1 MGIIRLLPENIA
13 NQIAAGEV
21 VQRPASVVKELLEN
35 AVDAGAKHIKL
46 IVKDGGKG
54 LIQVIDDGIGMD
66 ETDARLSFERHAT
79 SKIKSSDD
87 LFRITTK
94 GFRGE
99 ALASIAA
106 VAQVEMKTRPHDREL
121 GTLIKIEGSEVK
133 MQQAVQTAAGTSVA
147 VKNLF
152 FNVPARRKFLKS
164 AQVEMRHI
172 IDEFQRVAL
181 AYPEIEFTLIH
192 NGNELYRL
200 FPSNLLRR
208 ITSVFGNKMEER
220 LVPLNEETEYVKI
233 YGYTGKPEYAK
244 LKRGEQFFF
253 VNKRFIKSSYLH
265 NAVMKAY
272 EGLLQEKRIPPYFIY
287 FEIAPEHIDINIHPT
302 KTEIK
307 FDDEYTVYNILRAST
322 RRALGQFN
330 QMPSLDF
337 DVMPEL
343 NLHVPRKTGTKNSEP
358 KINVD
363 PHFNPFKEENARPF
377 APGRFPDKASRQAID
392 RFSRFI
398 MPETSFTP
406 VISNDKDSLFDLNR
420 EIIEPETETLQWADK
435 IIVVPLPEGIMFVHQ
450 HRAHV
455 SVLFDEF
462 YQYLKRGKIPSQQL
476 MFPLHPDL
484 LDTEIGWIEKNRD
497 KFERSGFAWH
507 KEKNNF
513 HFTAIP
519 AGFNEKQ
526 AMDFVE
532 NLIASLNEDLPE
544 EEDAVNR
551 FLAVSLA
558 LSSAVRPGQK
568 LNTEERYN
576 LVKALFRLPE
586 PQFSPSGKRNFV
598 ILDENRIEKLF

>member
-1 MGIIRLLPENIA
+1 MGIIRLLPEHIA

-46 IVKDGGKG
+46 IVKDGGKS

-66 ETDARLSFERHAT
+66 ETDARMSFERHAT
-79 SKIKSSDD
+79 SKIKSSED
-87 LFRITTK
+87 LFRIKTK

-106 VAQVEMKTRPHDREL
+106 VAHVEMKTRPHDREL
-121 GTLIKIEGSEVK
+121 GTLIKIEGGEFK
-133 MQQAVQTAAGTSVA
+133 LQEAIQTAPGTSVA

-164 AQVEMRHI
+164 PQVEMRHI

-181 AYPEIEFTLIH
+181 AYPELEFTLIH

-220 LVPLNEETEYVKI
+220 LLPLNEETEYIKI
-233 YGYTGKPEYAK
+233 YGYTGKPEFAK

-253 VNKRFIKSSYLH
+253 VNKRFIKSPYLH
-265 NAVMKAY
+265 SAVMKAY
-272 EGLLQEKRIPPYFIY
+272 EGLLREKRIPPYFIY
-287 FEIAPEHIDINIHPT
+287 FEIEPEHIDINIHPT

-337 DVMPEL
+337 DTMPEL
-343 NLHVPRKTGTKNSEP
+343 NFDKPVKSSGIRREP

-363 PHFNPFKEENARPF
+363 PAFNPFKTGTDKPFVSKPAFEKPSRKAIENFSEFMQAPKNDFFPAKEEKISAEIF
-377 APGRFPDKASRQAID
+377 SKEEIKGDIESMQWLDKYILTHTRTGI
-392 RFSRFI
+392 I
-398 MPETSFTP
+398 M
-406 VISNDKDSLFDLNR
+406 IN
-420 EIIEPETETLQWADK
+420 
-435 IIVVPLPEGIMFVHQ
+435 Q

-455 SVLFDEF
+455 SILFEE
-462 YQYLKRGKIPSQQL
+462 YYKNLSAGKIPSQQL
-476 MFPLHPDL
+476 MFPLIPDL
-484 LDTEIGWIEKNRD
+484 LDSEIELIEKN
-497 KFERSGFAWH
+497 KTLFERTGLSGENEGGTFR
-507 KEKNNF
+507 
-513 HFTAIP
+513 FTAIP
-519 AGFNEKQ
+519 AGLKESQ
-526 AMDFVE
+526 VLDFVE
-532 NLIASLNEDLPE
+532 NLIASLSEDLPI
-544 EEDAVNR
+544 DRDDMNR
-551 FLAVSLA
+551 FLALKLA
-558 LSSAVRPGQK
+558 MASAVRNGQK
-568 LNTEERYN
+568 LNSDERQN
-576 LVKALFRLPE
+576 LIAQLFSLPE
-586 PQFSPSGKRNFV
+586 PELTPSGKRNFI
-598 ILDENRIEKLF
+598 ILSENQIEKLF